1 MLMNASDESLHKL
14 LVHLFYSAWHVGRST
29 AQRLLNMYACGV
41 TYDLQV
47 LPS

>member
-14 LVHLFYSAWHVGRST
+14 LVHLSAWHVGRST